1 MQPFQ
6 QCLHH
11 LHPLL
16 PTRREEERLRC
27 KRSRARIEEERLR
40 GKRSRGGLRVGN
52 LRQMVL
58 VHELS
63 FLRIERLEVSET

>member
-1 MQPFQ
+1 MRFAAISAP
-6 QCLHH
+6 CLHH

-52 LRQMVL
+52 LGL
-58 VHELS
+58 ATEGWG
-63 FLRIERLEVSET
+63 LEISAGA